1 MRDLLLSFV
10 SILPLRRL
18 VALAG
23 VTGLVLASAC
33 GGGGGDSDTVTV
45 QLDWTPNTNHTG
57 IYVALANGWYKDAGL
72 KVNILPY
79 TDVNP
84 DVVVAN
90 GKADI
95 GISFPPNVVFSRAQG
110 LDLVSDAAVL
120 QRSVTEVA
128 VLDSSDLKR
137 PKDLDGKL
145 YAGFGL
151 PYEEPVLKTMIQQD
165 GGKGTFQTATLST
178 AAYEA
183 LYAKRADFT
192 EIFTT
197 WEGIEADIRGIKLRT
212 FKPEAFGVPDHPEVI
227 LIASNKNL
235 AKNKAKLQKFLDVTR
250 RGYEFAAKSPEEA
263 AKVFTG
269 YLPKETFPEADLVR
283 RSAVMMAPMLLGKDG
298 RWGTQDAAN
307 FNAYSKWL
315 VGSGVVTDSK
325 NQPLKR
331 ELPGGALFTNELL
344 EGK

>member
-1 MRDLLLSFV
+1 
-10 SILPLRRL
+10 LRRADMRTFARFIVL
-18 VALAG
+18 LG
-23 VTGLVLASAC
+23 LIFVTAC
-33 GGGGGDSDTVTV
+33 GGGSGGSGDQQTVTV

-57 IYVALANGWYKDAGL
+57 IYVAQAKGWYKDAGI

-95 GISFPPNVVFSRAQG
+95 GVSFPPNVVFSRAQG
-110 LDLVSDAAVL
+110 LDVVSVASIL
-120 QRSVTEVA
+120 QRGVTEIA
-128 VLDSSDLKR
+128 VLDSSDIKR
-137 PKDLDGKL
+137 PRDLDGRL

-151 PYEEPVLKTMIQQD
+151 PYEEPVIKTVITHD
-165 GGKGTFQTATLST
+165 GGKGTFRSATLST

-192 EIFTT
+192 EIFVT

-212 FKPEAFGVPDHPEVI
+212 FKPDQFGVPDHPAVI
-227 LIASNKNL
+227 FIAKGDAM
-235 AKNKAKLQKFLDVTR
+235 AKRKATLTKFLEVTR
-250 RGYEFAAKSPEEA
+250 RGYEFAQKDPEEA

-269 YLPKETFPEADLVR
+269 FLPKETFPDVDMVR
-283 RSAVMMAPMLLGKDG
+283 RSQLMMVPLLLGKDG
-298 RWGTQDAAN
+298 RWGTQDATSW
-307 FNAYSKWL
+307 NAYTKWL
-315 VGSGVVTDSK
+315 LDTGVVVDGK
-325 NQPLKR
+325 NQTVKTADAKPY
-331 ELPGGALFTNELL
+331 FTNELL

>member
-1 MRDLLLSFV
+1 MRTFAKLVVLL
-10 SILPLRRL
+10 
-18 VALAG
+18 
-23 VTGLVLASAC
+23 GLVFVTAC
-33 GGGGGDSDTVTV
+33 GGGSGGSGGGEQTVTV

-57 IYVALANGWYKDAGL
+57 IYVALAKGWYKDAGI

-110 LDLVSDAAVL
+110 LDVVSVASVL
-120 QRSVTEVA
+120 QRGVTELA
-128 VLDSSDLKR
+128 VLDSSDIRR
-137 PKDLDGKL
+137 PKDLDGRL

-151 PYEEPVLKTMIQQD
+151 PYEEPLIKTVITSD
-165 GGKGTFQTATLST
+165 GGKGTFRTATLST

-212 FKPEAFGVPDHPEVI
+212 FKPDQYGVPDHPAVV
-227 LIASNKNL
+227 LIAKGDAVSKR
-235 AKNKAKLQKFLDVTR
+235 KATLQKFLDVTR
-250 RGYEFAAKSPEEA
+250 RGYEFAQKSPDEA
-263 AKVFTG
+263 AKVFVD
-269 YLPKETFPEADLVR
+269 YLPKETFPEPDMVK
-283 RSAVMMAPMLLGKDG
+283 RSQTMMTPLLLGKDG
-298 RWGTQDAAN
+298 HWGTQDATSWD
-307 FNAYSKWL
+307 AYTKWL
-315 VGSGVVTDSK
+315 IGSGVVTDAKDKPVTTADSK
-325 NQPLKR
+325 PYY
-331 ELPGGALFTNELL
+331 TNELL
-344 EGK
+344 DTK